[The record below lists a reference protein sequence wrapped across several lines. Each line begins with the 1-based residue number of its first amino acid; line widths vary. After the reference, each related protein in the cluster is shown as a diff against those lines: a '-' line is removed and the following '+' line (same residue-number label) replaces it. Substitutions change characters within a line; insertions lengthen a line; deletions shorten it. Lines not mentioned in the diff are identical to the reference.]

1 MRTVAGLAGALMVAA
16 ALIVAL
22 LAATLVHNALW
33 SSVVP
38 ASGVVSTNARVIP
51 LDECRSGMDPGD
63 PGWWPSC
70 P

>member
-1 MRTVAGLAGALMVAA
+1 VAGALMVAA

-22 LAATLVHNALW
+22 LAAHLVHNALW
-33 SSVVP
+33 SSAVP
-38 ASGVVSTNARVIP
+38 AAGVASLSG
-51 LDECRSGMDPGD
+51 DECRSGVDPGD